1 VIQPHEQ
8 MLEAGQGMVI
18 TIDVQNGS
26 SVDLGISQALL
37 TAGNWVTPPPAP
49 IAGTVLGAGQTSYVN
64 SSGSTF
70 GSAGGAIILVPASGG
85 TINMSWSWTP
95 GSPVIAYGLASGT
108 SVVLLS
114 YGVRNAQTF
123 NPTVTFV
130 IADAGT
136 GLGETAGEMACPPAN
151 MV

>member
-1 VIQPHEQ
+1 
-8 MLEAGQGMVI
+8 MVI

-26 SVDLGISQALL
+26 SVDLGISQGML
-37 TAGNWVTPPPAP
+37 TGGSWVGASPTP
-49 IAGTVLGAGQTSYVN
+49 GTVLGAGQSTYVN
-64 SSGSTF
+64 ASGSTF
-70 GSAGGAIILVPASGG
+70 SSAGGVIILVPASGG
-85 TINMSWSWTP
+85 TINMSWSWSP

-123 NPTVTFV
+123 SPTVTYV

-136 GLGETAGEMACPPAN
+136 GLGEAAGELACPPAN